1 MPYQAT
7 PTPVQLTPRQ
17 RQILEAISASQH
29 SCGYSPT
36 MAELAR
42 TFDLSRSTVFE
53 HMRELRAKGLLVTC
67 PGKARSSRLTFPGQ
81 ELLDRIGS
89 NEGDPTDR
97 VTGIPLM
104 GQVAAGQPL
113 EAIEDRQELSWHVLF
128 GSDEG
133 LFSLQVAGD
142 SMIEEGIRPGDYVI
156 CRRTCVAH
164 DGDLVVALIHGEE
177 ATLKRFYREAQRVR
191 LEPANARYAPIYTDD
206 CQIEAVVVGLLRQM

>member
-7 PTPVQLTPRQ
+7 PVPVQVTPRQ

-29 SCGYSPT
+29 SCGCSPT
-36 MAELAR
+36 MAELAQ
-42 TFDLSRSTVFE
+42 TFGLSRSTVFE
-53 HMRELRAKGLLVTC
+53 HMRELRAKGLLETC
-67 PGKARSSRLTFPGQ
+67 PGKARSSMLTFPGQ
-81 ELLDRIGS
+81 ELLKRIGS
-89 NEGDPTDR
+89 NEGE
-97 VTGIPLM
+97 VTGQSAGIPLM

-128 GSDEG
+128 GSDES

-191 LEPANARYAPIYTDD
+191 LEPANARYEPIYTDD

>member
-1 MPYQAT
+1 MPYQVT
-7 PTPVQLTPRQ
+7 PAPVQITPRQ

-42 TFDLSRSTVFE
+42 TFGLSRSTVFE
-53 HMRELRAKGLLVTC
+53 HMRELRAKGLIETC
-67 PGKARSSRLTFPGQ
+67 PGKARSSNLTFPGQ
-81 ELLDRIGS
+81 ELLSRIAS
-89 NEGDPTDR
+89 NEDDSSDQA
-97 VTGIPLM
+97 TGIPLM
-104 GQVAAGQPL
+104 GQVAAGQPV

-133 LFSLQVAGD
+133 LFSLQVSGD

-156 CRRTCVAH
+156 WRRTCVAH

-191 LEPANARYAPIYTDD
+191 LEPANERYAPIYTDD

>member
-36 MAELAR
+36 MAELAQ
-42 TFDLSRSTVFE
+42 TFGLSRSTVFE

-67 PGKARSSRLTFPGQ
+67 PGKARSSSLTFPGQ
-81 ELLDRIGS
+81 ELLKRIRGH
-89 NEGDPTDR
+89 EADVTDR
-97 VTGIPLM
+97 ATGIPLM

-191 LEPANARYAPIYTDD
+191 LEPANARYAPIYSDD
-206 CQIEAVVVGLLRQM
+206 CQIEAVVVGLLRQL